1 MTVHRPW
8 ALLRALLARGDLGLA
23 ESWVAGDWH
32 SDDLTGALDLLA
44 ANRER
49 FAAIECAGWP
59 GWPGRLAGRLRHL
72 ANRNTRAGSRRNIA
86 AHYDLGNAFYRR
98 WLDAG
103 MTYSAACFDGRHGEE
118 VDDDALLAAQERKY
132 ERIMALLDAR
142 PGQHILEIGC
152 GWGGFAEYAAR
163 WGMRVTG
170 ITLSREQLD
179 HARERIA
186 AQGLGDRVAL
196 RLTDYRELVTE
207 GVRYDHVVSIEMFE
221 AVGEAWW
228 GHYFD
233 VVRDCLKPGGSA
245 VLQVI
250 TIADAR
256 FQAYRREPDF
266 IQRYIFP
273 GGMLPGVEAF
283 NRAAYAAGLDITDQE
298 FFGADYAR
306 TLAAWHARFRAAEGD
321 IAAIGHDDRFRRLWR
336 YYLAYCEV
344 AFRHGYTDVM
354 HVRLVGSR
362 GEDDAGAA
370 AVRPLLAADSARV
383 MP

>member
-1 MTVHRPW
+1 M
-8 ALLRALLARGDLGLA
+8 
-23 ESWVAGDWH
+23 
-32 SDDLTGALDLLA
+32 
-44 ANRER
+44 
-49 FAAIECAGWP
+49 
-59 GWPGRLAGRLRHL
+59 
-72 ANRNTRAGSRRNIA
+72 
-86 AHYDLGNAFYRR
+86 
-98 WLDAG
+98 
-103 MTYSAACFDGRHGEE
+103 
-118 VDDDALLAAQERKY
+118 
-132 ERIMALLDAR
+132 
-142 PGQHILEIGC
+142 
-152 GWGGFAEYAAR
+152 
-163 WGMRVTG
+163 
-170 ITLSREQLD
+170 
-179 HARERIA
+179 
-186 AQGLGDRVAL
+186 
-196 RLTDYRELVTE
+196 
-207 GVRYDHVVSIEMFE
+207 
-221 AVGEAWW
+221 

-256 FQAYRREPDF
+256 FRAYRREPDF